1 MHNKI
6 IRGCLVGACLV
17 FTATVFS
24 AEQLLEVDDFTGLSL
39 GTGIVGT
46 VSCGN
51 TNTVTLIGKKE
62 SLEKLHVTVVNN
74 QLAVERKSRGLLN
87 SLMGNDN
94 NAAVEANIV
103 TRGQIATIDAS
114 TGSVLTVAGC
124 AINNSALK
132 IDASTGSTM
141 NISGET
147 VNLNLDMSTGSE
159 FNAKTSD
166 FSAEIVELDMSTGS
180 TANLC
185 KSKVISGSAST
196 GAIIY
201 AGQDT
206 NVSDVSLSLGADTSS
221 RRCQ

>member
-1 MHNKI
+1 MHNKL
-6 IRGCLVGACLV
+6 IRGCLVGGCLV
-17 FTATVFS
+17 FTATIFS

-51 TNTVTLIGKKE
+51 TNTVTLIGNKE
-62 SLEKLHVTVVNN
+62 ALENLHVTVVNSE
-74 QLAVERKSRGLLN
+74 LAIERKSRGLLN

-94 NAAVEANIV
+94 NTAVEANVV

-114 TGSVLTVAGC
+114 TGSVLSVDGC
-124 AINNSALK
+124 AVNNSVLE
-132 IDASTGSTM
+132 IDASTGSTL
-141 NISGET
+141 NVSGET
-147 VNLNLDMSTGSE
+147 VNLTLDMSTGSQ
-159 FNAKTSD
+159 FNTKTSD
-166 FSAEIVELDMSTGS
+166 FSAEVVELDMSTGS

-196 GAIIY
+196 GAVIY